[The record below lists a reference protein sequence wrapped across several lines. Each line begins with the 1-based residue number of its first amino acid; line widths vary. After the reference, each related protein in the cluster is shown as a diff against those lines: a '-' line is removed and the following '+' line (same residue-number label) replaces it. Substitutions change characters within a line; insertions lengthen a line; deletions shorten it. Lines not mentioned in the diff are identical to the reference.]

1 MAARETVH
9 LGKPPTPKPALTLY
23 ISPGPS
29 LIWEQVPLL
38 IFLADLQEAVFST
51 QVEWKLQTSWFLL
64 KELCGFFASEEG
76 INLPPQTKLQRCLII
91 QLEQQIP
98 VVT

>member
-1 MAARETVH
+1 MAPRETVH

-29 LIWEQVPLL
+29 LIWEQVSLL
-38 IFLADLQEAVFST
+38 IFLADLQEAVFSI
-51 QVEWKLQTSWFLL
+51 QVEWKLQTLWFLL

-76 INLPPQTKLQRCLII
+76 INLPLQRNFRDVLLFNWNNRF
-91 QLEQQIP
+91 QL
-98 VVT
+98 